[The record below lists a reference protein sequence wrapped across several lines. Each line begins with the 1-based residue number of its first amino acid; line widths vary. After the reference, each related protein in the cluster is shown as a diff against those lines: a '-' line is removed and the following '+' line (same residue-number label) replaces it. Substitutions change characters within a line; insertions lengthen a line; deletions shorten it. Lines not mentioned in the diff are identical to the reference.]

1 MRKPFRSEVFNY
13 ALWGALFGFCFPII
27 ASIIEAY
34 AEFGALTWENVLAVQ
49 AQSPLLWII
58 DTAPFFLGIFAS
70 FGGMQL
76 DRLQKRNKDLKDLAE
91 KAHRLKKRA
100 EEANKAKSNF
110 LANMSHEIRTP
121 MNAIL
126 GMSYLVLN
134 SELND
139 KQRSQLL
146 KIENSAESLL
156 RIIDDILDFSK
167 VEAGKVQLEAGM
179 FNIQDL
185 FQAIIDVVM
194 VRVGERED
202 LSFHIK
208 SHRSVPE
215 QLIGDSLRL
224 KQVLLN
230 LISNALKFT
239 EKGKIV
245 LEVDLVFRETGKC
258 KLRFSVSDTGKGI
271 SKEIQK
277 ELFEPFIQGDAS
289 TTRLFGGTGLG
300 LSISKNLVELMNG
313 EIWVESEPGKGS
325 TFFFTVE
332 LGCTDKTELGGQ
344 PNQDMLNRKLLL
356 VDDDPDSRDILGEML
371 SGFGF
376 QVSLAASGEQA
387 LSMIQTAYD
396 AGNAFEVLIV
406 DWKMP
411 GLNGLDTV
419 RNIRR
424 QIEAYVPAII
434 MVSAYGRGD
443 VIKQAR
449 DEGLNAYL
457 LKPVNPS
464 IMYNTVLQLFRE
476 DMIVEFQGQ
485 PKEQQLR
492 DQVRQSLRGKRILL
506 VEDNEINQEV
516 ATELLRSV
524 DLVVDLAN
532 NGKVAIEKALKHP
545 YDGIIM
551 DIQMPVM
558 DGLTAARN
566 IRAYEQL
573 QQLPIIAVTAHAF
586 PGEREKSL
594 AAGMNEHLTKPINPD
609 ELYACLLHHL
619 GGEHVPATQSGTYTA
634 PAVPKNTPIEL
645 NSVDISDVLNR
656 LAGNEKLLVKLLGDF
671 TRNFTGIDREIREAF
686 EQKNFML
693 AQSLVHKLKGV
704 AGNIGARQ
712 LFETNTQLDKLL
724 KIRLLKQDNSN
735 MTSQEFS
742 FVEQLGEQLVTLS
755 TEIREKIPEKTM
767 DVPEAAVQADGPTL
781 PEKVDRLLQ
790 LLQEYDSQALDLLEE
805 IMTVADS
812 RTDGRQLLEKAFAAA
827 RNWEFDEA
835 VEYIWQW
842 KNNWS

>member
-13 ALWGALFGFCFPII
+13 ALWGALFGLCFPVI

-34 AEFGALTWENVLAVQ
+34 ALFGALSWENVLAVQ

-58 DTAPFFLGIFAS
+58 DTAPFFLGVFAS

-76 DRLQKRNKDLKDLAE
+76 DRLQKRNQDLKALAE

-134 SELND
+134 SDLND

-167 VEAGKVQLEAGM
+167 VEAGKVQLEEGL

-194 VRVGERED
+194 VRVGERDD

-239 EKGKIV
+239 DKGKIV
-245 LEVDLVFRETGKC
+245 LEVGLVFRETGKC
-258 KLRFSVSDTGKGI
+258 KLQFSVSDTGKGI
-271 SKEIQK
+271 SKKVQK

-300 LSISKNLVELMNG
+300 LSISKNLVELMAG
-313 EIWVESEPGKGS
+313 EIWVESEPDKGS

-332 LGCTDKTELGGQ
+332 LGCTDTIELAGQ
-344 PNQDMLNRKLLL
+344 PHQDMLNRKLLL

-371 SGFGF
+371 TGFGF
-376 QVSLAASGEQA
+376 QVSLAGSGEQA
-387 LSMIQTAYD
+387 LQMIKAAHD
-396 AGNAFEVLIV
+396 AGDAFEVLIV

-419 RNIRR
+419 RHIRQ

-464 IMYNTVLQLFRE
+464 ILYNTVLQLFRE

-492 DQVRQSLRGKRILL
+492 EQVKQALGGKRILL
-506 VEDNEINQEV
+506 VEDNAINQEV

-524 DLVVDLAN
+524 HLEVDLAN
-532 NGKVAIEKALKHP
+532 NGKVAVEKAVKYP

-558 DGLTAARN
+558 DGLTAARE
-566 IRAYEQL
+566 IRTFEQL
-573 QQLPIIAVTAHAF
+573 QHLPIIAVTAHAF

-609 ELYACLLHHL
+609 ELYTCLLHHL
-619 GGEHVPATQSGTYTA
+619 GGEQLPVTQPATKPVPATDTGIA
-634 PAVPKNTPIEL
+634 LK
-645 NSVDISDVLNR
+645 SVDISDVLNR

-686 EQKNFML
+686 EQKNFVL

-704 AGNIGARQ
+704 AGNISARE
-712 LFETNTQLDKLL
+712 LFETNAQLDKLL
-724 KIRLLKQDNSN
+724 KARLSNQDNTE
-735 MTSQEFS
+735 MTGQEFS
-742 FVEQLGEQLVTLS
+742 LVEQLGAQLVVLS
-755 TEIREKIPEKTM
+755 SEIRENLPEKST
-767 DVPEAAVQADGPTL
+767 DVPTAVVQNADGPSL

-790 LLQEYDSQALDLLEE
+790 LLQDYDSQALDLLEE
-805 IMTVADS
+805 IVAGADNG
-812 RTDGRQLLEKAFAAA
+812 TDGRQLLEQAFAAA

-835 VEYIWQW
+835 IEYTWQW
-842 KNNWS
+842 KNKWS

>member
-13 ALWGALFGFCFPII
+13 ALWGALFGLCFPVI
-27 ASIIEAY
+27 ASVIEAY
-34 AEFGALTWENVLAVQ
+34 ALFGALTWEHVLAVQ

-58 DTAPFFLGIFAS
+58 DTAPFFLGVFAS

-76 DRLQKRNKDLKDLAE
+76 DRLKKRNQDLKDLAE

-134 SELND
+134 SDLND

-167 VEAGKVQLEAGM
+167 VEAGKVQLEEGL

-194 VRVGERED
+194 VRVGERDD

-215 QLIGDSLRL
+215 QLVGDSLRL

-239 EKGKIV
+239 DKGKIV
-245 LEVDLVFRETGKC
+245 LEVGLLFRETGKC
-258 KLRFSVSDTGKGI
+258 KLQFSVSDTGKGI
-271 SKEIQK
+271 SKEVQK

-300 LSISKNLVELMNG
+300 LSISKNLVELMAG
-313 EIWVESEPGKGS
+313 EIWVESEPDKGS

-332 LGCTDKTELGGQ
+332 LGCADKAELSGQ

-371 SGFGF
+371 TGFGF
-376 QVSLAASGEQA
+376 QVSLAASGEEA
-387 LSMIQTAYD
+387 LEMIKTAYD
-396 AGNAFEVLIV
+396 AGDAFEVLIV

-419 RNIRR
+419 RHIRR

-464 IMYNTVLQLFRE
+464 ILYNTVLQLFRD

-492 DQVRQSLRGKRILL
+492 EQVKQALNGKRILL

-524 DLVVDLAN
+524 HLEVDLAD
-532 NGKVAIEKALKHP
+532 NGKIAVEKAVKYA
-545 YDGIIM
+545 YDCIIM

-558 DGLTAARN
+558 DGLTAARE
-566 IRAYEQL
+566 IRRFEHL
-573 QQLPIIAVTAHAF
+573 QDIPIIAVTAHAF

-594 AAGMNEHLTKPINPD
+594 AAGMNEHITKPINPD
-609 ELYACLLHHL
+609 ELYACLLQHMGSDAL
-619 GGEHVPATQSGTYTA
+619 PVSPTVTKSAQAMETRL
-634 PAVPKNTPIEL
+634 EL
-645 NSVDISDVLNR
+645 NSVDISDVMNR

-686 EQKNFML
+686 DQKNFVL

-704 AGNIGARQ
+704 AGNISARE
-712 LFETNTQLDKLL
+712 LFETNAQLDKLL
-724 KIRLLKQDNSN
+724 KARLSTHDNTE
-735 MTSQEFS
+735 MTIHELSL
-742 FVEQLGEQLVTLS
+742 VEQLGEQLVSLS
-755 TEIREKIPEKTM
+755 TEIREHIPEHAM
-767 DVPEAAVQADGPTL
+767 NISASAVQPEDGPSL

-805 IMTVADS
+805 IVAGADS
-812 RTDGRQLLEKAFAAA
+812 GADGHQLLEQAFAAA

-835 VEYIWQW
+835 IEYTWQW